1 MNFTRVWKKRL
12 PNWSSLVLINILK
25 PCREP
30 GFYPAQTRRFLCRTT
45 KQARRAVI
53 SAADALKAGRLV
65 ILPTDTVYGL
75 SARPE
80 AGAIQLIY
88 RAKGRQENNPLVLL
102 VADIQAAA
110 KYAGVTPRAEAV
122 MLKYWP
128 GALTLV
134 LPVKPGTPWGRV
146 TRGGRSIAL
155 RIPNHDLTRRIIRE
169 AGGALVMTSANR
181 TGCPAPASASTIDK
195 KILAFSEIVVDAGKT
210 RTRIHSTIVKLSG
223 HKLKV
228 LRQGSIKI

>member
-1 MNFTRVWKKRL
+1 M
-12 PNWSSLVLINILK
+12 S
-25 PCREP
+25 
-30 GFYPAQTRRFLCRTT
+30 AQAKRFLIRTET
-45 KQARRAVI
+45 QVRRAVI
-53 SAADALKAGRLV
+53 SAVALLKAGRLV

-75 SARPE
+75 AARPE
-80 AGAIQLIY
+80 AGAIQWIY

-102 VADIQAAA
+102 ISDIQEAA
-110 KYAGVTPRAEAV
+110 KYARVTPQAEAV
-122 MLKYWP
+122 MLSYWP

-155 RIPNHDLTRRIIRE
+155 RIPDHDLTRRIIRE

-181 TGCPAPASASTIDK
+181 TGCPAPDSASTIDK
-195 KILAFSEIVVDAGKT
+195 KILAFSEMIVDAGKT

-223 HKLKV
+223 QKLKV
-228 LRQGSIKI
+228 LRQGSVEI

>member
-1 MNFTRVWKKRL
+1 MT
-12 PNWSSLVLINILK
+12 
-25 PCREP
+25 PCKEP
-30 GFYPAQTRRFLCRTT
+30 KFSPAQAKRFLSRTT
-45 KQARRAVI
+45 TEQVRRAVI
-53 SAADALKAGRLV
+53 SATVALKAGRLV

-75 SARPE
+75 AARPE
-80 AGAIQLIY
+80 AGAVQGIY

-102 VADIQAAA
+102 ISDIQEAA
-110 KYAGVTPRAEAV
+110 KYAKLTPRAEAV

-155 RIPNHDLTRRIIRE
+155 RIPDHDLTRRIIRE

-181 TGCPAPASASTIDK
+181 SGRPAPASASTIDK
-195 KILAFSEIVVDAGKT
+195 KILAFSEMIVDTGKT

-223 HKLKV
+223 QKLKV
-228 LRQGSIKI
+228 LRQGSVKI

>member
-1 MNFTRVWKKRL
+1 MA
-12 PNWSSLVLINILK
+12 LINILT
-25 PCREP
+25 PCKEP
-30 GFYPAQTRRFLCRTT
+30 KFSPAQAKRFLSRTT
-45 KQARRAVI
+45 TEQVRRAVI
-53 SAADALKAGRLV
+53 SATVALKAGRLV

-75 SARPE
+75 AARPE
-80 AGAIQLIY
+80 AGAVQGIY

-102 VADIQAAA
+102 ISDIQEAA
-110 KYAGVTPRAEAV
+110 KYAKLTPRAEAV

-155 RIPNHDLTRRIIRE
+155 RIPDHDLTRRIIRE

-181 TGCPAPASASTIDK
+181 SGRPAPASASTIDK
-195 KILAFSEIVVDAGKT
+195 KILAFSEMIVDTGKT

-223 HKLKV
+223 QKLKV
-228 LRQGSIKI
+228 LRQGSVKI